1 MRPIRTA
8 PKFASRPASGLAL
21 GLALLAAP
29 LPLAAQDVVENEVAK
44 IFAEHWMQSK
54 EADKNGLLMYLSEE
68 RAMQGDYFSIRCE
81 GDDRSIRL
89 GFGDALEGDR
99 TVFRVDGRAMTFP
112 LEPTG
117 VTPDPAISQGDIHG
131 YRMVFSGGDQL
142 EAFLGDLRRGS
153 ELVIEGQ
160 DLPISLSG
168 SAQALQEQ
176 AAYCQ

>member
-1 MRPIRTA
+1 MRPICTA
-8 PKFASRPASGLAL
+8 PQLARRLAL

-89 GFGDALEGDR
+89 GFGDKLEGDR
-99 TVFRVDGRAMTFP
+99 VVFRVDDRAMTFAV
-112 LEPTG
+112 EETG
-117 VTPDPAISQGDIHG
+117 VTADPAISRGDIHG
-131 YRMVFSGGDQL
+131 YRMVFAGTDQL
-142 EAFLGDLRRGS
+142 EAFLGDLRRGT

-160 DLPISLSG
+160 ELPISLSG
-168 SAQALQEQ
+168 SSQALQEQ